1 MNTCSIQ
8 DSEVLYRGPSINNW
22 VAIRH
27 TCEGKCSKVCIYRV
41 DSYQNMSLEF
51 VKYIFCFIIDIVD
64 SIMKG
69 NHKTIVRNVLSSS
82 DLLLINYQTN

>member
-1 MNTCSIQ
+1 MPAVYKIQ
-8 DSEVLYRGPSINNW
+8 KFCIVVRLLIIGLLS
-22 VAIRH
+22 AILVR
-27 TCEGKCSKVCIYRV
+27 ESALGYVYRV

-51 VKYIFCFIIDIVD
+51 VKYIFCFIKDIVD

-82 DLLLINYQTN
+82 DLLLINYQIN